1 MDIKNFLGN
10 FSDGSGKIKIAIFGV
25 FVLMVAVFFAFGGL
39 DWNYIASANLS
50 CSQATLESR
59 SCGVNGEVESL
70 AGNVYR
76 CGNSTSGG
84 WAWFED
90 KYNRCTSGQKCCV
103 ISGNATCVDANYN
116 CGGASSSS
124 SASAQ
129 QNQDLSFLTSAQNV
143 ADGGACPCGL
153 THTGICSANAP
164 SVNGGYCKNGN
175 CVSGKCK
182 LLECAI
188 SDSDGKV
195 IARIGEGVKTCTK
208 PSILSGNGVYVCGQ
222 SPQKSQDLYSS
233 DGSLSSEKEPFSG
246 TIVYNLSSEET
257 CYSGCSN
264 GKCNNEAKCKTLAQI
279 IQGQFSRYQSKV
291 KDCKERWEGST
302 DEDKGYKCYQC
313 YREAKESIINALADF
328 GEKEKIFEAFGKLAY
343 PNGLNCVDRSLV
355 ISNKSL
361 TDSPVQNIVADDIL
375 CARTDTGTGGM
386 TMNTACG
393 KISATGIQKNKIC
406 VGEEA
411 EKSLFLRGKSFDCKM
426 ANGCGFAGWIL
437 GDSPEKCNPGETNA
451 FTLSDYFSKSGAKNG
466 DGVPVM
472 GWGKGADRYGCEY
485 VAYSQFAKV
494 SDTDK
499 SKNLY
504 TYVQIPTGDCHKSG
518 AGISP
523 ASDFSCA
530 DYELPK
536 SGGTTAGECPEIN
549 FSGECSGGSPMFTV
563 KEQGQGGLLPQQ
575 YKECGKNAIEFILG
589 KEVSEDCGESF
600 KAKCL
605 AAFQN
610 CSGSASTVEC
620 VSDNDCQKKFGSDY
634 YCIYKGLS
642 ATVGFCSNEGGCF
655 SSSNGNKNF
664 QIGAVVCGGNGT
676 SQYCKTLKNPPSSTG
691 WEITPGGDCVKNG
704 GTCNKDTGLCEGGRT
719 ADCSNTP
726 KSCLTGANDCGDCGA
741 GWTCKS
747 RSEVINATDYESL
760 GLNATK
766 AQIEAASGGDGICV
780 KGTGSGTEETGE
792 CDFRINAGGTC
803 STSNTKC
810 RNGVYVPFTITEISG
825 NCDDLSC
832 TVTNDFD
839 NTSVDAAKASAG
851 WWACSYPQS
860 KSSGGDSEGTKGS
873 DPSKLK
879 FTIACDGKKATMTCP
894 FPTADNNKFCE
905 EEEEAQEEKKAEEG
919 EKCKKDED
927 CGEGLVCLDGKCVTE
942 EDAEEKEE
950 QEKQDKTAPKVT
962 ISSPSGTI
970 NTKTAELSVSTDIEA
985 ECKYMLSRDGSF
997 NDFSGGMFMGGG
1009 GGTSHT
1015 ATLSNLTGI
1024 PAADCKY
1031 NHTVKVMC
1039 KNSKASQDA
1048 KSAVGSAQNN
1058 FSVDLSQDSA
1068 NAPAVSAAPME
1079 AKYTVAN
1086 PVLKVT
1092 TDRPADCEY
1101 KKDGDFTF
1109 GAGTKFDTTGNYVH
1123 NTQLNGLPAG
1133 DHTYYVVCKDKETC
1147 AVSKPGLPVK
1157 FAVDL
1162 SEDPANA
1169 PAIANT
1175 TPETQTVANP
1185 TLSVSTDR
1193 PATCQYKKDATF
1205 AYGAGTQFANDGEY
1219 AHSVVLT
1226 DLPDGKYTF
1235 YVACK
1240 DKATGAAKTLE
1251 NPIITTLDRGQGK
1264 PNIVSTT
1271 PGTQTV
1277 TNPALSVTTDI
1288 PSACQYKEGA
1298 AFSYGSGTSMDS
1310 ADGYSHT
1317 VSLAGVSDG
1326 THTYY
1331 VACKNKDSSATAALE
1346 TPIATTIT
1354 RSGAIP
1360 TISNT
1365 TPNNQTVISPIISIT
1380 TAAAANCQYNK
1391 DSDFTYGQGTP
1402 FSATGG
1408 TNHSVTLPNMA
1419 NGTYTYYVSCKD
1431 AAGGQANASGTQIIF
1446 TVNTS
1451 ANAPVISN
1459 TTPASQSTSNPT
1471 LSVLTDRAATCQYN
1485 KDADFAYGAGT
1496 QFTIDGGTGHSA
1508 VLSNVADGTHTYYVV
1523 CADSATQASNS
1534 PGAQIVFSVST
1545 AAAVCADI
1553 SSNDKQSDI
1562 DRDYGD
1568 DADYDSTYVW
1578 RSSPAGVVEMFEKV
1592 DWYAGYQFTPEKNG
1606 NIAELCGYF
1615 DSGSRNRVS
1624 LYDGAYK
1631 EIAGVEIDGQGGWSC
1646 AGISPAAVKADRRYY
1661 VIARVQDDAIY
1672 FAYDSGM
1679 LPRDTEGAVVESGVR
1694 QMASAGDFG
1703 ESLKKYDY
1711 MVFGLVDAKIRF
1723 VDENSQGPEI
1733 SSPLPSGDRNEGDAV
1748 LSVQTDEDAA
1758 CKFDRQDAKYGEMK
1772 YDFGATGQKLHQ
1784 QKVCDLSEGEFTWYV
1799 RCEGKSGAN
1808 NGSALIRFKV
1818 DD

>member
-10 FSDGSGKIKIAIFGV
+10 LSGGSGKIKIAIFGV

-39 DWNYIASANLS
+39 EWNYVASANLS
-50 CSQATLESR
+50 CTQATLESR
-59 SCGVNGEVESL
+59 SCGANGEVESL

-84 WAWFED
+84 WTWFED
-90 KYNRCTSGQKCCV
+90 KYSRCATGKKCCV
-103 ISGNATCVDANYN
+103 IGGNATCVDANYD

-124 SASAQ
+124 SALAQ

-153 THTGICSANAP
+153 THTGVCSADAP

-175 CVSGKCK
+175 CVDGKCK

-188 SDSDGKV
+188 NDSDGKV

-208 PSILSGNGVYVCGQ
+208 PSVLSGDGVYVCGEDSQ
-222 SPQKSQDLYSS
+222 EPQKLYSS

-246 TIVYNLSSEET
+246 TIVYNLNSEQT

-264 GKCNNEAKCKTLAQI
+264 GKCNDEAKCENLAKTIQDQFAKSYQPQTLACSNLSGDTQNEE
-279 IQGQFSRYQSKV
+279 YNKCKDCYDKV
-291 KDCKERWEGST
+291 KTNTNK
-302 DEDKGYKCYQC
+302 
-313 YREAKESIINALADF
+313 ALSGF
-328 GEKEKIFEAFGKLAY
+328 GDIVKVFEKLAY
-343 PNGLNCVDRSLV
+343 PNGLSCGGVWV
-355 ISNKSL
+355 ISPDPNKSI
-361 TDSPVQNIVADDIL
+361 TNSAISSIRTDDIL
-375 CARTDTGTGGM
+375 CAKTDTGAGGM

-393 KISATGIQKNKIC
+393 KISVTGIQKNKIC
-406 VGEEA
+406 VGKDG
-411 EKSLFLRGKSFDCKM
+411 EKFSSFLRGKSFDCKVI
-426 ANGCGFAGWIL
+426 NGCGVAGWIL

-451 FTLSDYFSKSGAKNG
+451 FTLSDYFSKSGGKNAN
-466 DGVPVM
+466 GVPVM
-472 GWGKGADRYGCEY
+472 GWGKGADQYGCEY

-494 SDTDK
+494 SDADK
-499 SKNLY
+499 NKNLY
-504 TYVQIPTGDCHKSG
+504 TYVQIPTGDCHKS
-518 AGISP
+518 P
-523 ASDFSCA
+523 ASITTASGDFSCA
-530 DYELPK
+530 DEFLE
-536 SGGTTAGECPEIN
+536 SGGTTTEEPTTEETAIDC
-549 FSGECSGGSPMFTV
+549 
-563 KEQGQGGLLPQQ
+563 KED
-575 YKECGKNAIEFILG
+575 
-589 KEVSEDCGESF
+589 SDCWEKF
-600 KAKCL
+600 
-605 AAFQN
+605 N
-610 CSGSASTVEC
+610 
-620 VSDNDCQKKFGSDY
+620 NDTEYS
-634 YCIYKGLS
+634 CIYKGLS
-642 ATVGFCSNEGGCF
+642 ATVGFCSKEGGCF
-655 SSSNGNKNF
+655 SSSNGNRNF
-664 QIGAVVCGGNGT
+664 QYGAIVCGGNNT
-676 SQYCKTLKNPPSSTG
+676 SQYCAAPDNPPTADG
-691 WEITPGGDCVKNG
+691 WLRTPGENCPKDGSG
-704 GTCNKDTGLCEGGRT
+704 CNRDTGLCEGGKT

-726 KSCLTGANDCGDCGA
+726 KGCLMAADDCEDCGA
-741 GWTCKS
+741 GWTCKL
-747 RSEVINATDYESL
+747 RSEVLNATDYKAW

-766 AQIEAASGGDGICV
+766 TQISAVSGDADGICV
-780 KGTGSGTEETGE
+780 KGAGSGTEEEPEKTGK
-792 CDFRINAGGTC
+792 CDFKINALKNAC
-803 STSNTKC
+803 STSNSKC
-810 RNGVYVPFTITEISG
+810 RSGVYVPFTITETSG

-839 NTSVDAAKASAG
+839 NTSVDATKASAG

-873 DPSKLK
+873 DPSNLK
-879 FTIACDGKKATMTCP
+879 FTIDCDGKKATMTCP
-894 FPTADNNKFCE
+894 FPTADSNKFCE
-905 EEEEAQEEKKAEEG
+905 EEEEAQEEEKAEEG

-927 CGEGLVCLDGKCVTE
+927 CGEGLVCLDGECVTE

-997 NDFSGGMFMGGG
+997 NDFSGGMFMSGGG
-1009 GGTSHT
+1009 GKSHT
-1015 ATLSNLTGI
+1015 ATLSNLTGVT
-1024 PAADCKY
+1024 AADCKY

-1068 NAPAVSAAPME
+1068 NAPAVSSAPME

-1109 GAGTKFDTTGNYVH
+1109 GGGTKFDTTGNYTH
-1123 NTQLNGLPAG
+1123 NTQLNGLGAG

-1162 SEDPANA
+1162 SQDPANA
-1169 PAIANT
+1169 PNIANT

-1193 PATCQYKKDATF
+1193 PAVCQYKKDATF
-1205 AYGAGTQFANDGEY
+1205 VYGAGTQFANDGEY
-1219 AHSVVLT
+1219 AHSVALT
-1226 DLPDGKYTF
+1226 DLPDGKYIF

-1240 DKATGAAKTLE
+1240 DKATGAVKTLE

-1271 PGTQTV
+1271 PATQTV
-1277 TNPALSVTTDI
+1277 ANPALSVTTDI
-1288 PSACQYKEGA
+1288 PSVCQYKEGA
-1298 AFSYGSGTSMDS
+1298 VFDYGSGASMNS
-1310 ADGYSHT
+1310 NDGYSHT
-1317 VSLAGVSDG
+1317 VDLTGAADG

-1354 RSGAIP
+1354 RTGAIP
-1360 TISNT
+1360 TISNN
-1365 TPNNQTVISPIISIT
+1365 TPNNQTVISPIISIIT
-1380 TAAAANCQYNK
+1380 VAAANCQYNK
-1391 DSDFTYGQGTP
+1391 DTDFTFGQGTP
-1402 FSATGG
+1402 FSTTGG
-1408 TNHSVTLPNMA
+1408 TTHTATLPNMT
-1419 NGTYTYYVSCKD
+1419 NGTYTYYVICKD
-1431 AAGGQANASGTQIIF
+1431 VASGQANASGTQVIF
-1446 TVNTS
+1446 TVNTA

-1459 TTPASQSTSNPT
+1459 TTPASQNTNNPT
-1471 LSVLTDRAATCQYN
+1471 LSVLTDRAANCQYN

-1523 CADSATQASNS
+1523 CADPATQASNS

-1545 AAAVCADI
+1545 AAEVCANI

-1562 DRDYGD
+1562 DRDYGN
-1568 DADYDSTYVW
+1568 DADYDSAYIW
-1578 RSSPAGVVEMFEKV
+1578 RSSPAGVLEMFEKV

-1606 NIAELCGYF
+1606 SIAELCGYF
-1615 DSGSRNRVS
+1615 DAGSRNRVS

-1646 AGISPAAVKADRRYY
+1646 AAISPAAVKADRRYY

-1694 QMASAGDFG
+1694 QLASAGDFG

-1733 SSPLPSGDRNEGDAV
+1733 STPLPSGNREESDLI
-1748 LSVQTDEDAA
+1748 LSVQTDEDAT

-1772 YDFGATGQKLHQ
+1772 YSFGATGQKLHQ

-1799 RCEGKSGAN
+1799 RCEGQSGAN
-1808 NGSALIRFKV
+1808 DGSTPIRFKV